1 MRHSGTCTVD
11 SVSDASPG
19 PPFYPRKRRYLRVPQ
34 CHIAMFVFALT
45 ASVTSI
51 IRSHH
56 RAGRPG
62 VGIAGGCYGR
72 WSLSL
77 RPDNRADICPE
88 LVRHLSRAE
97 SDICPELSP
106 TCSSGH
112 DRSLDRDLTVTLS
125 SENRHRYVANHRPF
139 FKMPPPGP
147 WSALVSL
154 TLSTLPYL
162 AVTVRWGPES
172 GASRLSTE
180 PVRCRRLARESV
192 WTSSCCS

>member
-1 MRHSGTCTVD
+1 MRHSGTCKVD
-11 SVSDASPG
+11 SVSVTTPG

-88 LVRHLSRAE
+88 LGPTSVQSWVRLAAQV
-97 SDICPELSP
+97 
-106 TCSSGH
+106 G
-112 DRSLDRDLTVTLS
+112 RSLARPRLDRHAQLS

-172 GASRLSTE
+172 AASRLSTE

>member
-1 MRHSGTCTVD
+1 MSHRNVCVCAHRISYQHYSQSPPRRPAEGRYCRRLLR
-11 SVSDASPG
+11 SV
-19 PPFYPRKRRYLRVPQ
+19 VV
-34 CHIAMFVFALT
+34 IAA
-45 ASVTSI
+45 A
-51 IRSHH
+51 RQQ
-56 RAGRPG
+56 G
-62 VGIAGGCYGR
+62 
-72 WSLSL
+72 
-77 RPDNRADICPE
+77 
-88 LVRHLSRAE
+88 RHLSRAE
-97 SDICPELSP
+97 SDICPELGP

>member
-1 MRHSGTCTVD
+1 MSHRNVCVCAHRISYQHY
-11 SVSDASPG
+11 SQSP
-19 PPFYPRKRRYLRVPQ
+19 PD
-34 CHIAMFVFALT
+34 
-45 ASVTSI
+45 
-51 IRSHH
+51 
-56 RAGRPG
+56 GRPG

-77 RPDNRADICPE
+77 RPDNRADICPDNRADICPE
-88 LVRHLSRAE
+88 LGPTSVQSWGRHLSRAG
-97 SDICPELSP
+97 SDLQLRS
-106 TCSSGH
+106 
-112 DRSLDRDLTVTLS
+112 RSLARPRLDRHAQLS

-180 PVRCRRLARESV
+180 PVRCRMLARESV
-192 WTSSCCS
+192 CTSSCCS